1 MALSG
6 RNSLLK
12 QQITAGSL
20 ANLFP
25 GSEFKVPKTGKTL
38 EKKHAS
44 KETLGEDRDVVD
56 IQLQVLQCEYYNRL
70 HAHWNTDSGWFLSII
85 YAVNVI

>member
-1 MALSG
+1 MQLEKLSDMALSG

-25 GSEFKVPKTGKTL
+25 GSEFNVPKTGKTL
-38 EKKHAS
+38 EKEHAS
-44 KETLGEDRDVVD
+44 RETLGEDRDVVD
-56 IQLQVLQCEYYNRL
+56 IELQVLQCEYYNETACPLEQR
-70 HAHWNTDSGWFLSII
+70 
-85 YAVNVI
+85 